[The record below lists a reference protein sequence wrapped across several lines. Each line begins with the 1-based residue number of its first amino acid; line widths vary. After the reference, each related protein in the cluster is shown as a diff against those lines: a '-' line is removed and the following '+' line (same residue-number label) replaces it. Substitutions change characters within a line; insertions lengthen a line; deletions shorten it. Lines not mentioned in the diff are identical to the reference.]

1 MANVEFVNMKEIEKN
16 LLNSVKVMSKTVEEG
31 LTEVGER
38 GVGILKRNTPVYSG
52 PDHTGG
58 RLRQSMS
65 YTINRKVKSP
75 LSPKSQ
81 ADVIGR
87 VKTKDEVVIGTNVVY
102 AAYVEYMANN
112 GSQGYMNRSYK
123 QLKPIAKKIMAT
135 VIGRKFK

>member
-16 LLNSVKVMSKTVEEG
+16 LLDSVKVMSKTVEEG

-38 GVGILKRNTPVYSG
+38 GVGILDRNTPVGETS
-52 PDHTGG
+52 

-81 ADVIGR
+81 ADVIR
-87 VKTKDEVVIGTNVVY
+87 RAKTKDEVVIGTNVVY
-102 AAYVEYMANN
+102 AAYVEYMAKN